1 MTFEEMMQA
10 VDTFRS
16 WPLDVQ
22 QYCVKIGGYRNVQ
35 SDESTKKP
43 CVAKKG
49 SRRNHGLPW
58 TEVDRMALKHAVESS
73 GGPGK
78 RTYEK
83 LASRFGRTW
92 HSLKN
97 EYEKM
102 TGVR

>member
-16 WPLDVQ
+16 WPIELQ
-22 QYCVKIGGYRNVQ
+22 QYCVKIGGYRNLQ
-35 SDESTKKP
+35 TDELQKKP
-43 CVAKKG
+43 CALKKG
-49 SRRNHGLPW
+49 TLRNHGLPW
-58 TEVDRMALKHAVESS
+58 TETDRLELKQAVESS
-73 GGPGK
+73 GGPCK

-97 EYEKM
+97 EYEKI